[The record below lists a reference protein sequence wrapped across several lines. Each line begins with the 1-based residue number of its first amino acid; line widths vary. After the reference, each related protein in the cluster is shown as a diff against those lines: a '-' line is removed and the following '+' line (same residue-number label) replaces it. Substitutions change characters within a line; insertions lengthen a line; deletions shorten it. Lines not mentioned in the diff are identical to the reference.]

1 MDVGQLHT
9 VIHSA
14 QQYDKH
20 SLEII
25 ATLSGPEAD
34 PCWSL
39 DASGLLCYDGRVWVP
54 DVNDLRL
61 WILINNHDHPVL
73 GHFGQNKTLE
83 LVRRDYTW
91 PGVRMFVKD
100 YCKSCTTCARS

>member
-34 PCWSL
+34 LRWSL
-39 DASGLLCYDGRVWVP
+39 DASELLCYDGHV
-54 DVNDLRL
+54 
-61 WILINNHDHPVL
+61 
-73 GHFGQNKTLE
+73 
-83 LVRRDYTW
+83 
-91 PGVRMFVKD
+91 
-100 YCKSCTTCARS
+100 